1 MLLWIVLIV
10 LVLAL
15 FGFGF
20 ALHLLWYAAAVLLV
34 SLWYA
39 AAVLLVLWAVG
50 FFMRGRMGSSRSAGN
65 HR

>member
-10 LVLAL
+10 LVLTL

-20 ALHLLWYAAAVLLV
+20 SLHL
-34 SLWYA
+34 LWYA

-50 FFMRGRMGSSRSAGN
+50 FFMRGRMGSGRSAGS